1 MKRRDCLKSLAF
13 GLTALAC
20 PFTAQAAP
28 RRKPVDLS
36 KTPVRWTLNRPVL
49 LADYGGNMIY
59 QLDAE
64 GKIVWNHPAK
74 RPQDVW
80 MLPSGNILFSHLQG
94 ATEVT
99 ADKKVAWSYSVP
111 ETSEVHATQPL
122 PDGRILVAESGPM
135 QILEI
140 DRAGEVQKTVKLT
153 TTCTRTHG
161 QMRCARKTAAGTYI
175 VGQYSEKVVR
185 EYDAQGKTVKE
196 WQHPNAFG
204 GIRLP
209 DGGTLCACGDAHRI
223 VEFDKDG
230 NIAWEVTENDLPKN
244 PIRFAAGLQRLPN
257 GNTLICNWGGHG
269 HVGEQPQI
277 VEISRDKKVV
287 GELYDFHRFSTIA
300 GIFALGLEADAT
312 NFETIR

>member
-20 PFTAQAAP
+20 PFTAAAAP
-28 RRKPVDLS
+28 NRKPVDLS
-36 KTPVRWTLNRPVL
+36 KTPARWTLNRPVL

-59 QLDAE
+59 KLGADGEIQ
-64 GKIVWNHPAK
+64 WSHPAQ

-80 MLPSGNILFSHLQG
+80 MLPSGNILFSHVKG

-99 ADKKVAWSYSVP
+99 PDKKVAWSYTVP
-111 ETSEVHATQPL
+111 NSSEVHAAQPL
-122 PDGRILVAESGPM
+122 PGGLVLVAESGPA
-135 QILEI
+135 QILEV
-140 DRAGEVQKTVKLT
+140 DREGNVQKTVKLT
-153 TTCTRTHG
+153 IATKKTHG
-161 QMRCARKTAAGTYI
+161 QMRCVRKTAAGTYM
-175 VGQYSEKVVR
+175 VGQYTDQVVR
-185 EYDAQGKTVKE
+185 EYDGSGKILNE
-196 WQHPNAFG
+196 WKHPHAFS

-209 DGGTLCACGDAHRI
+209 NGGTLCSCGDAHRV
-223 VEFDKDG
+223 VEFGADG
-230 NIAWEVTENDLPKN
+230 KVLWELTENELPGC

-277 VEISRDKKVV
+277 VEVSPDKKIV

-300 GIFALGLEADAT
+300 GIYALGLEGDPT
-312 NFETIR
+312 NFEIIR